1 MGHCGAQAT
10 KNFKVQKVLNSRG
23 EYTYTKLAPNSKR
36 DERKARGADGADGRN
51 SDEEA
56 EVSTAR

>member
-1 MGHCGAQAT
+1 MPCP
-10 KNFKVQKVLNSRG
+10 KFEFLS
-23 EYTYTKLAPNSKR
+23 TYTKLAPNSKR

-56 EVSTAR
+56 EVSKAR